1 MITKLQVRTQC
12 NLPAVYTDG
21 LTIYQ
26 AISVLTDAVN
36 NCIAKIAELD
46 SKINNTVNDF
56 NTNIAQLDSKI
67 NNSIDD
73 VLEEVTMSFDSV
85 RKRIAEIEGNQ
96 RDMQTNITDMSASIE
111 SSKSSIIRLD
121 SAMESTVANINEV
134 GAMVQTDREDLVA
147 LQTWQG
153 TANTQINTN
162 KTTIS
167 AVNKRVDT
175 VTNNIV
181 TTNTNL
187 TALSNNFTDL
197 SEYIILYSDPGWIQT
212 QTEAQLKQ
220 LYDEKTRFITQ
231 GDGTSNISYLYG
243 LFPGGTYTL
252 IAQTN
257 S

>member
-67 NNSIDD
+67 N
-73 VLEEVTMSFDSV
+73 
-85 RKRIAEIEGNQ
+85 KRIAEIEGNQ

-134 GAMVQTDREDLVA
+134 RAMVQTDREDLVA

-162 KTTIS
+162 KMTIS

-187 TALSNNFTDL
+187 TALSNNFTNL